1 MSTTAASWFYNTP
14 ENQAYLI
21 SERLN
26 STFWQ
31 ARVVSIYWKGVQTEA
46 PFKALGYQG
55 DDVIEIEWE
64 PGEWLALR
72 APAGADIE
80 RLVEVISK
88 RILAIP
94 ATFSYET
101 LDGDRTVEWHTDGGE
116 KRWNELQ
123 GQFKYSNLERLTR

>member
-1 MSTTAASWFYNTP
+1 MSTTAQSWFYHTP

-26 STFWQ
+26 ATFWQ
-31 ARVVSIYWKGVQTEA
+31 ARVVSIYWKGVQTVP
-46 PFKALGYQG
+46 PFKAIGYQG
-55 DDVIEIEWE
+55 EHTIEMEWV
-64 PGEWLALR
+64 PNEWLALR

-101 LDGDRTVEWHTDGGE
+101 LNGDRTIEWHLDDGE

-123 GQFKYSNLERLTR
+123 GQYKYSHLKRLTR